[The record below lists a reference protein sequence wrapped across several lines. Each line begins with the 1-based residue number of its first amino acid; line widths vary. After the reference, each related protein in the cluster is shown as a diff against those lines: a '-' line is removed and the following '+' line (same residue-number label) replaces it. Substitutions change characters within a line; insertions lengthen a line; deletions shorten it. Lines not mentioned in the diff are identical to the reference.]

1 MKVNFNFKYGSEHN
15 MKNSAEYKTKQKA
28 ALERAVVTSAGAH
41 ITVDGL
47 TASLEQTDTA
57 VGRTTVYR
65 YLERL
70 AEKGIVRKYI
80 QAGESACYQYVGD
93 RGECKEHFHLKCEQ
107 CGRLIHIEC
116 SHLEELSRHIEAS
129 HGFRINKLKTV
140 LYGICEDCASNEK

>member
-1 MKVNFNFKYGSEHN
+1 
-15 MKNSAEYKTKQKA
+15 MKNAAEYKTKQKA
-28 ALERAVVTSAGAH
+28 ALEKAVESSSGAH

-47 TASLEQTDTA
+47 TASLERSGTA

-70 AEKGIVRKYI
+70 AKNGTVRKYV

-93 RGECKEHFHLKCEQ
+93 RRECREHFHLKCEQ

-116 SHLEELSRHIEAS
+116 GHLEELSRHIEAS
-129 HGFRINKLKTV
+129 HGFKVNKLKTV
-140 LYGICEDCASNEK
+140 LYGICEDCANNEK